1 MPVHTIYLFDIAFDL
16 LNGDKTD
23 AFNRIAEFEKE
34 FPQFQFYATTLRYLA
49 NDFFSNDEM
58 QVKKA
63 KKAFL
68 DSVDQYCSEEIKKKG
83 VSPALGVVPK

>member
-1 MPVHTIYLFDIAFDL
+1 MISLFDVAFDL
-16 LNGDKTD
+16 LNGDKTN
-23 AFNRIAEFEKE
+23 ALNRIAEFEKE
-34 FPQFQFYATTLRYLA
+34 FPHLQYYATTIRYIA

-63 KKAFL
+63 KKALL

-83 VSPALGVVPK
+83 SSPK